1 MHSSKL
7 KTLKGINNLTR
18 NCRDKGLSGLTCEQE
33 EDSGNKEAVTSLAMY
48 IEEIQPLH
56 RPRWRQCQRA

>member
-7 KTLKGINNLTR
+7 KTLKCINNLTR
-18 NCRDKGLSGLTCEQE
+18 NYRDKGLSGLTCEQE
-33 EDSGNKEAVTSLAMY
+33 EDSGNKEAITILAMY
-48 IEEIQPLH
+48 IEESQPLR